1 MLLLGIA
8 SRLEFHDV
16 SLSFINETVNETFK
30 NCLKQYVNRTF
41 TKVSF
46 MTFH

>member
-1 MLLLGIA
+1 MFLLGIA

-16 SLSFINETVNETFK
+16 SLSFTNEAVNETFK
-30 NCLKQYVNRTF
+30 NWLKQYVNRSF